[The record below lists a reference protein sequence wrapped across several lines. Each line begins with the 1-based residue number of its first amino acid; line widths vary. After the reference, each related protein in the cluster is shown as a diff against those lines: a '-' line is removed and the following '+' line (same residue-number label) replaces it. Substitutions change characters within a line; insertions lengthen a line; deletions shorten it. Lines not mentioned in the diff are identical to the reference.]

1 MLACIPLGAALA
13 PLFVTT
19 WVIHWGWRSVFYSLL
34 VPGLA
39 VAVLAWIFVKDSPAE
54 NSRRLVS
61 TASARGFGL
70 ADLLKRPAVLWC
82 AVALFFAN
90 MASWGLSNWL
100 PAYLLHARGF
110 STEKMG
116 IFAAL
121 PPLGGAAG
129 YFAGGYVS
137 DKYFRHKR
145 HVAIVLGLIVS
156 SAATYLA
163 AIAPIGEWAV
173 AALVVASAFTHIALA
188 GLFTL
193 PLVLVPQEAVGGAFG
208 VVNTG
213 GQLAGFLSP
222 LLVGYTLDVSDE
234 NFTLVF
240 YGFVGLFLL
249 AAFMASRIQSNPPDA

>member
-13 PLFVTT
+13 PLFVAT
-19 WVIHWGWRSVFYSLL
+19 WVIHWGWRSVFYSLS

-39 VAVLAWIFVKDSPAE
+39 VAVLAWVFVKDSPAE
-54 NSRRLVS
+54 NSRSLVAK
-61 TASARGFGL
+61 ASARGFGL
-70 ADLLKRPAVLWC
+70 AELLKRPAVLWC

-116 IFAAL
+116 FFAAL

-129 YFAGGYVS
+129 YFVGGYVS
-137 DKYFRHKR
+137 DQYFRHKR
-145 HVAIVLGLIVS
+145 HVAIVLGLIFS
-156 SAATYLA
+156 GAATYLA
-163 AIAPIGEWAV
+163 AIAPMGEWAV

-188 GLFTL
+188 GLFTV
-193 PLVLVPQEAVGGAFG
+193 PLVLVPQEMVGGAFG

-222 LLVGYTLDVSDE
+222 LIVGYTLDVSAG
-234 NFTLVF
+234 NFALVF

-249 AAFMASRIQSNPPDA
+249 AALMASGIKSNSPDA